1 MESVQR
7 QLERAVCARVVAKRR
22 QREPCAAGGVEYV
35 LVEIGENAV
44 YQHLIRPAD
53 AAADDHHLRVNGGA
67 DVAQELT
74 HVGVIPVENDE
85 CFLVPGLARVED
97 VLAGQVFKRAQGA
110 GRVGAVQMALGQ
122 TDDAG
127 DEAQPDALDLGLV
140 LSWYRYGGERY
151 RSICPLFCG

>member
-7 QLERAVCARVVAKRR
+7 QLERAVSARVIAKGG
-22 QREPCAAGGVEYV
+22 QCEPGAAGGVEYV

-44 YQHLIRPAD
+44 DQHLSRLAD

-67 DVAQELT
+67 YVAKELA

-85 CFLVPGLARVED
+85 CFLVPGLACVED

-110 GRVGAVQMALGQ
+110 GRVGAA
-122 TDDAG
+122 
-127 DEAQPDALDLGLV
+127 
-140 LSWYRYGGERY
+140 
-151 RSICPLFCG
+151 